1 METWFLG
8 DPMLTGA
15 GIQFTG
21 PFSGRFSLLI
31 PADMV
36 DGIVAN
42 FLGMEENELVKVN
55 KDDTIKEALNMVS
68 GYALSQMDDAEEF
81 QLGIPEILPEKE
93 SDTELLNDS
102 QGEMLLIET
111 EKQRLAIFIQ
121 VD

>member
-1 METWFLG
+1 
-8 DPMLTGA
+8 MLTRA
-15 GIQFTG
+15 RIEFTG

-36 DGIVAN
+36 GGIAAN

-68 GYALSQMDDAEEF
+68 GYTLSQMENAEDF
-81 QLGIPEILPEKE
+81 QLGIPEILPGKE

-102 QGEMLLIET
+102 QGKVLFIET
-111 EKQRLAIFIQ
+111 EKQRLALVIQ
-121 VD
+121 LD